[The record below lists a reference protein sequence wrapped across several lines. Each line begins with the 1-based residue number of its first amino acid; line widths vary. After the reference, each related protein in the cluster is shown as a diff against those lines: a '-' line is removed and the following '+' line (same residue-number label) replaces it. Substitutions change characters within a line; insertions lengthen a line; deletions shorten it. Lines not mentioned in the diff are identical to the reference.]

1 MSGIEA
7 AFFGALGRDAES
19 KISKGG
25 KNYLRLN
32 VRVGDGDAGQW
43 ISVMVFDQA
52 AVQIAAQLV
61 KGVRLYVEG
70 TVKLDSWRATEGTER
85 HGLSCMS
92 WHCRVAQIGRNRP
105 PKREKPTPAASGPER
120 AERSDYRPSGASP
133 FNDDIPF
140 APE

>member
-7 AFFGALGRDAES
+7 AFLGTLGRDAES
-19 KISKGG
+19 KTSKSG

-61 KGVRLYVEG
+61 KGARLYVEG
-70 TVKLDSWRATEGTER
+70 TVKLDSWRATDGAER

-105 PKREKPTPAASGPER
+105 QREKPPAAAASGR
-120 AERSDYRPSGASP
+120 ARAARSDYAPIGRTDADL
-133 FNDDIPF
+133 NDDIPF
-140 APE
+140 